1 MTFKELSKRLN
12 TSIQTVQN
20 LVQVLSTAFN
30 DIEEGGGGGES
41 EYIAEE
47 TEIGTFLEGTLYRQ
61 VIAITDISLSNNQE
75 VTIAAVGTG
84 IIPRKIIGCGNE
96 NGIWYQIPE
105 YGIRLT
111 YNSTTGN
118 LDIKSTGGSWTL
130 TEGYIIFEY
139 EKEQE
144 TVEE

>member
-30 DIEEGGGGGES
+30 DIEEGGESGGS
-41 EYIAEE
+41 EYVAAE
-47 TEIGTFLEGTLYRQ
+47 TEIGTFLDNTLYRQ
-61 VIAITDISLSNNQE
+61 VIATTDISLSANQE
-75 VTIAAVGTG
+75 VTIATVGTG
-84 IIPRKIIGCGNE
+84 IIPRKIIGCANE

-111 YNSTTGN
+111 YDSTTGN
-118 LDIKSTGGSWTL
+118 LNIKSTGGSWTL